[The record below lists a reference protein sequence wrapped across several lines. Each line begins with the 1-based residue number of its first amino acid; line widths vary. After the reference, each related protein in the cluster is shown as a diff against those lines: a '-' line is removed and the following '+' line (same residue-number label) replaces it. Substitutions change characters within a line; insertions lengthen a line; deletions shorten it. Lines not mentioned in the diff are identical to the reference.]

1 MTVNLIQNDFST
13 IGERSLADI
22 IGKTKSTILKGGV
35 ELKKLFITTILRLGL
50 KFFYEL
56 LFHFLEVLEN
66 II

>member
-1 MTVNLIQNDFST
+1 MTVNLIQNDFPT

-22 IGKTKSTILKGGV
+22 IGKTKSTILKGV
-35 ELKKLFITTILRLGL
+35 ELKILFITTILRLGL
-50 KFFYEL
+50 KFFYEP